1 MHSGRDL
8 RRLQSTWARSRAALL
23 TTLLLLVS
31 LGGLTVGVAS
41 EPASSLEVVA
51 SPEPH
56 PLSADLGRLEGL
68 KLNSAGQVAGM
79 TDEGNGW
86 EPVYPVFMDIRTGER
101 IIGPPLERLPG
112 GTATSAIS
120 ESGDVFGV
128 HDQRGFVWNP
138 RTAEFAYLPLPL
150 GYSGSNL
157 WVVNDAGDKAFG
169 KVSPDPS
176 NSGEF
181 AEWTRADGSWTVTI
195 DAPWKLPAGGPSVA
209 PMAVNDAGF
218 IVGYLGYATGG
229 PTAYGGWCSKAA
241 VWSPV
246 TGAWSDLGLGCG
258 SFAWDINDLGQVSA
272 ESFVSA
278 PAGGAYEVYKAWF
291 VDINTGVHRDIGRFP
306 GIVEMSPRS
315 INNLGQ
321 VVGIAITKDG
331 RIDGFFWDP
340 TTGKLTKLKAG
351 NSLVPS
357 AKARQTWITG
367 INDSGL
373 IVGLA
378 WRDTYAEDGV
388 PLEYGT
394 YFWDLNEAQPLPVLS
409 IGDVEIVEGDSGI
422 CRYAS
427 FPVTLS
433 SPAHSAVTAKL
444 SVISGQGA
452 TGAAAGTDFTSLSGT
467 IRFTPRSNGE
477 TATQQKINI
486 CIKSDSVAEGDQ
498 EFTVE
503 LADVFGGAVPGS
515 IIGTGTIIDDDDN
528 PSALPSFSVGDVT
541 VEEGDLSL
549 GKSRVLRVPVTLSR
563 PAATRISVEV
573 AIVSSSAEALV
584 DFTLPR
590 ITMVVTF
597 EPNQVSKFVSIAVLP
612 DFFAEADESF
622 LVRLS
627 NASAVAAIDRE
638 QGAVTIQNDD

>member
-1 MHSGRDL
+1 
-8 RRLQSTWARSRAALL
+8 
-23 TTLLLLVS
+23 
-31 LGGLTVGVAS
+31 
-41 EPASSLEVVA
+41 
-51 SPEPH
+51 
-56 PLSADLGRLEGL
+56 
-68 KLNSAGQVAGM
+68 
-79 TDEGNGW
+79 
-86 EPVYPVFMDIRTGER
+86 VYFHDVRTGEH
-101 IIGPPLERLPG
+101 IFGPTFEPSADVPG
-112 GTATSAIS
+112 NPVVTLIS
-120 ESGDVFGV
+120 DNGEVLGV
-128 HDQRGFVWNP
+128 
-138 RTAEFAYLPLPL
+138 
-150 GYSGSNL
+150 
-157 WVVNDAGDKAFG
+157 
-169 KVSPDPS
+169 S
-176 NSGEF
+176 NSGMVPDIDGNISF
-181 AEWTRADGSWTVTI
+181 IWNPHNSDFQYLPALPGFDSPVPYLSSDDGNQIFGRVNTGSGRGTWVEWTRVDETWSVSTDV
-195 DAPWKLPAGGPSVA
+195 PWLLPTGARDMWVRGY
-209 PMAVNDAGF
+209 NKAGF
-218 IVGYLGYATGG
+218 SVGYLVLTSGG
-229 PTAYGGWCSKAA
+229 PAASEGVCVKA
-241 VWSPV
+241 VIWSP
-246 TGAWSDLGLGCG
+246 TGELSDLGLGCE
-258 SFAWDINDLGQVSA
+258 SYALAINDLNQVVVEKGHNTCCDNDS
-272 ESFVSA
+272 
-278 PAGGAYEVYKAWF
+278 YKALV
-291 VDINTGVHRDIGRFP
+291 VDTSTGEIRDVGKFADTVGMN
-306 GIVEMSPRS
+306 GIS

-321 VVGIAITKDG
+321 VVGVSGNREGKV
-331 RIDGFFWDP
+331 DGFFWEP
-340 TTGKLTKLKAG
+340 TTGKLVKLKIESENVFA
-351 NSLVPS
+351 S
-357 AKARQTWITG
+357 KARQTMPLHIS
-367 INDSGL
+367 DDGL
-373 IVGLA
+373 IVGIG
-378 WRDTYAEDGV
+378 WRDTWSVDGA
-388 PLEYGT
+388 PIERSAF
-394 YFWDLNEAQPLPVLS
+394 FWDLNEAQSLPVLS
-409 IGDVEIVEGDSGI
+409 IGDVEIVEGDSGR

-433 SPAHSAVTAKL
+433 SPAHSAVTAKF

-498 EFTVE
+498 EFKVE

-612 DFFAEADESF
+612 DFFAEGDESF

>member
-1 MHSGRDL
+1 
-8 RRLQSTWARSRAALL
+8 
-23 TTLLLLVS
+23 LVS
-31 LGGLTVGVAS
+31 LGGLTVGAIS

-56 PLSADLGRLEGL
+56 RIAVEESLIYLR
-68 KLNSAGQVAGM
+68 LNSSGQIAGVTEDVTGI
-79 TDEGNGW
+79 
-86 EPVYPVFMDIRTGER
+86 EPGYPVFIDLRSGER
-101 IIGPPLERLPG
+101 INGPRGDLHVQ
-112 GTATSAIS
+112 AIS
-120 ESGDVFGV
+120 ESGKVFGLKNN
-128 HDQRGFVWNP
+128 HGFVWNP
-138 RTAEFAYLPLPL
+138 KTTEFQYLPEPL
-150 GYSGSNL
+150 GYRSSTPV
-157 WVVNDAGDKAFG
+157 VVNDAGDKLFGNAFTG
-169 KVSPDPS
+169 VYDRNTPGAQGLSRWT
-176 NSGEF
+176 
-181 AEWTRADGSWTVTI
+181 EWTLADGEWT
-195 DAPWKLPAGGPSVA
+195 ASVDVRWEPPLGA
-209 PMAVNDAGF
+209 EISGLAAVNDAGF
-218 IVGYLGYATGG
+218 LVGNLLYQTGG
-229 PTAYGGWCSKAA
+229 LAIDGGRCVRPA

-246 TGAWSDLGLGCG
+246 TGEWLDLASGCDSG
-258 SFAWDINDLGQVSA
+258 VNDINDLNQVLVSV
-272 ESFVSA
+272 EKQVLGGGSQQTFVIDLNS
-278 PAGGAYEVYKAWF
+278 GGLR
-291 VDINTGVHRDIGRFP
+291 NIGRLP
-306 GIVEMSPRS
+306 GDEYIGGSA

-321 VVGIAITKDG
+321 VVGSSSSNVNSG
-331 RIDGFFWDP
+331 GYRVSGFFWDP
-340 TTGKLTKLKAG
+340 ITGKLTKLKLW
-351 NSLVPS
+351 NSFVP
-357 AKARQTWITG
+357 KALTFNWNFPTQ
-367 INDSGL
+367 INDAGL
-373 IVGLA
+373 IVGNT
-378 WRDTYAEDGV
+378 WINEWVEDR
-388 PLEYGT
+388 YRSTFGT
-394 YFWDLNEAQPLPVLS
+394 YFWDLNEAQSLPVLS
-409 IGDVEIVEGDSGI
+409 IGDVEIVEGDSGR

-433 SPAHSAVTAKL
+433 SPAHSAVTAKF

-563 PAATRISVEV
+563 SAATRISVEV

-612 DFFAEADESF
+612 DFFAEGDESF

-627 NASAVAAIDRE
+627 NASSVAAIDRE